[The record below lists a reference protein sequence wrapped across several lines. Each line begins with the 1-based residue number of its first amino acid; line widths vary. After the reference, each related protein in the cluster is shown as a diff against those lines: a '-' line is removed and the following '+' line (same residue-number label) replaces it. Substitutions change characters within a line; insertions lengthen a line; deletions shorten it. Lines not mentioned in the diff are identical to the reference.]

1 MDEQKEFSFCPKCG
15 AVMQN
20 GVCQSCGYGSWT
32 KSTVSGDVVI
42 HSKPKSGPN
51 KHGVLV
57 GVGVTVGIAF
67 LVVFIIFT
75 VLCVVSFF
83 QRIQVRNMPGYGND
97 TYDDGYFGYGDPY
110 DFFDD
115 YYDNYDDDYEEY
127 VPDKSDDY
135 YEEITDATSLGLSYG
150 ILWQSVSLHP
160 ADTEDTCAYDCF
172 YPILKGEDKE
182 KFASMNQKIEVAACK
197 YKASYEEYAMGASS
211 YGYVTYMDEEKI
223 SLAFK
228 HSLYEKNSTHPRVE
242 AITFRL
248 DTGEVISHD
257 EMKPVDLELVWQ
269 FRARNTYQNG
279 TVDFVD
285 DLSDEELEAY
295 LKSDADSVMFYTPV
309 GLEIGFN
316 YDEGWVTV
324 TLKDEGL

>member
-1 MDEQKEFSFCPKCG
+1 MK
-15 AVMQN
+15 
-20 GVCQSCGYGSWT
+20 
-32 KSTVSGDVVI
+32 
-42 HSKPKSGPN
+42 
-51 KHGVLV
+51 
-57 GVGVTVGIAF
+57 
-67 LVVFIIFT
+67 
-75 VLCVVSFF
+75 
-83 QRIQVRNMPGYGND
+83 
-97 TYDDGYFGYGDPY
+97 
-110 DFFDD
+110 
-115 YYDNYDDDYEEY
+115 
-127 VPDKSDDY
+127 
-135 YEEITDATSLGLSYG
+135 
-150 ILWQSVSLHP
+150 
-160 ADTEDTCAYDCF
+160 
-172 YPILKGEDKE
+172 
-182 KFASMNQKIEVAACK
+182 
-197 YKASYEEYAMGASS
+197 
-211 YGYVTYMDEEKI
+211 EKI